1 MTATAD
7 TTAITRDPVRVNT
20 DNMSSTLSAI
30 RRAHLTYAGVQA
42 QRDRITHAL
51 TPALEALKADPTLH
65 LSATRRDPVQRLQ
78 RAVHGW
84 GHASLMAEH
93 TGQQAEFEALAD
105 LTDQIVADAETVV
118 ATAEPDWH
126 DPDVSR
132 RVSGEILPAP
142 VRLAA
147 VADRLREEIRQAM
160 AMPVPHPEA
169 QRLAALADQIHP
181 QA

>member
-1 MTATAD
+1 MTATVD
-7 TTAITRDPVRVNT
+7 TTAITRDPVRVNA
-20 DNMSSTLSAI
+20 DNMRSGLNAI
-30 RRAHLTYAGVQA
+30 RRAHLTYTGVQA
-42 QRDRITHAL
+42 QRDRVTNAL
-51 TPALEALKADPTLH
+51 APALDALDADPTLH
-65 LSATRRDPVQRLQ
+65 LSATRRDPVLSLSWG
-78 RAVHGW
+78 VHQW

-93 TGQQAEFEALAD
+93 TGQFEALAD

-132 RVSGEILPAP
+132 RVSGEILPSP

-160 AMPVPHPEA
+160 AMPVPHPQA